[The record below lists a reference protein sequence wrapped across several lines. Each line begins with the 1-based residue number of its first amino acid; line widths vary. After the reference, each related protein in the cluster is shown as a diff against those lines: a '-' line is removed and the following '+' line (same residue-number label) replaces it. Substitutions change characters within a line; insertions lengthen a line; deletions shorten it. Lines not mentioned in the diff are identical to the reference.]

1 MAKLLSTVEVCVRAD
16 ECELCEDEYVADN
29 LLRRVDLPNNVVEF
43 TKIITNS
50 KKKLGCGFAS
60 WSLW

>member
-1 MAKLLSTVEVCVRAD
+1 MAKLLCTVEVYMRAD
-16 ECELCEDEYVADN
+16 DEYVADN
-29 LLRRVDLPNNVVEF
+29 LLRRVHLPNNVVEF